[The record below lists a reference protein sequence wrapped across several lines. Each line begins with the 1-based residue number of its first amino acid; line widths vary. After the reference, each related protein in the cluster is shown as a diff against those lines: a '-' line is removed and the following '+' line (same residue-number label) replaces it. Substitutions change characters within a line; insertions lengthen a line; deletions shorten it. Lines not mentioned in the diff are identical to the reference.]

1 MDVRDAAVKN
11 VALHSTIRSL
21 DSINARLREENFKLV
36 RKVTDYAKS
45 NLLLRAEI
53 EELKRKL
60 KL

>member
-1 MDVRDAAVKN
+1 MDVKDAAVKN

-21 DSINARLREENFKLV
+21 DAINGRLREENFKLV

>member
-11 VALHSTIRSL
+11 VALHSTINSL
-21 DSINARLREENFKLV
+21 DAIIRNLRDDNFKLV
-36 RKVTDYAKS
+36 RKVTEYAKS

-60 KL
+60 K